1 MLADVVPLY
10 PLYALFFADSG
21 MSDTEIS
28 ALFAV
33 WSVTGLLAEVP
44 SGALSDRFPR
54 RHVLGL
60 GGVLQAG
67 GYAVWLALPGFAGFA
82 AGFVLWGIGTSLFS
96 GTVEALVFEGLSE
109 AGVPELYPTVRGRI
123 TAAGH
128 LTQLP
133 SAAAATL
140 LFAAGAY
147 AAAGWVSVG
156 TCLAAAALAQTF
168 PEPPRAG
175 PPPDEDAAPDGERPS
190 AAAPEAVGPG
200 YLATLR
206 VGVAEAA
213 GLPLLRGALLA
224 VALVNGM
231 DALEEYF
238 PLIVGQ
244 GPGGADVAAV
254 PLLLLV
260 VALAGAGGAGLGGRA
275 SRLGPFALAGV
286 FGVAG
291 LALGFAGAGGA
302 AGLVALGVFY
312 GLQQCVLVVV
322 DSRLQER
329 VSGRARATVT
339 SVAALGAEVV
349 ALAVFAAWALGGSP
363 WIAVGTVAIAVLLPR
378 VLRRG

>member
-21 MSDTEIS
+21 IPDTEIS

-33 WSVTGLLAEVP
+33 RSVTGLLAEVP

-60 GGVLQAG
+60 GGVLQASG
-67 GYAVWLALPGFAGFA
+67 DAVRLALPGFAGFV
-82 AGFVLWGIGTSLFS
+82 AGLVLWGIGTSLFS

-133 SAAAATL
+133 SAAAAT
-140 LFAAGAY
+140 
-147 AAAGWVSVG
+147 
-156 TCLAAAALAQTF
+156 
-168 PEPPRAG
+168 
-175 PPPDEDAAPDGERPS
+175 
-190 AAAPEAVGPG
+190 VGPG

-213 GLPLLRGALLA
+213 GHPLLRGAPLA

-238 PLIVGQ
+238 PLTVGQ
-244 GPGGADVAAV
+244 G
-254 PLLLLV
+254 L
-260 VALAGAGGAGLGGRA
+260 
-275 SRLGPFALAGV
+275 
-286 FGVAG
+286 
-291 LALGFAGAGGA
+291 GGA
-302 AGLVALGVFY
+302 AIAAVRLL
-312 GLQQCVLVVV
+312 LLVVV

-349 ALAVFAAWALGGSP
+349 ALAVFAAWALGGSR
-363 WIAVGTVAIAVLLPR
+363 WIAVGTVAIAVLVLR